1 MTYDARML
9 APRVI
14 FFFLKYKYVMNR
26 KINAVPARSEV
37 NLTVNSD
44 PDLSFPCSLE
54 LRSGASLA
62 L

>member
-1 MTYDARML
+1 MIYDSRML

-14 FFFLKYKYVMNR
+14 FFLKYKYVTNR
-26 KINAVPARSEV
+26 KINAVPARREV